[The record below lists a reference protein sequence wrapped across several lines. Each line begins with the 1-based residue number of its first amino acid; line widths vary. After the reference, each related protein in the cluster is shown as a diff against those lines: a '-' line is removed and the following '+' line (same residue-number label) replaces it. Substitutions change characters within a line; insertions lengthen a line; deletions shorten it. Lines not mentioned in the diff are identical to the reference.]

1 MKKSNWREDLDA
13 PSAVK
18 KIISEFVDPAT
29 AAIGTSK
36 IVATGGALATGTAT
50 ATGTSLLPWAVGAGA
65 LGLTA
70 AAVATKGKKKKKKEC
85 DDDCKKDKGHIPSNF
100 KTITTKN
107 PQ

>member
-1 MKKSNWREDLDA
+1 MKKSNWREEFNA

-18 KIISEFVDPAT
+18 QIINEFVDPAT

-50 ATGTSLLPWAVGAGA
+50 ATGTSLLPWAAG
-65 LGLTA
+65 G
-70 AAVATKGKKKKKKEC
+70 AAVAGGLAATRKKKKKEC
-85 DDDCKKDKGHIPSNF
+85 DDDKCKDDKGRIPSNF
-100 KTITTKN
+100 KTITSKN

>member
-1 MKKSNWREDLDA
+1 MKKSNWREDLNA

-36 IVATGGALATGTAT
+36 IVATGGALGTAT
-50 ATGTSLLPWAVGAGA
+50 APAWLPWAVGAGA
-65 LGLTA
+65 LTA
-70 AAVATKGKKKKKKEC
+70 AAVATKGKKKKKK
-85 DDDCKKDKGHIPSNF
+85 DSSKSRKANF
-100 KTITTKN
+100 KTGTIKN

>member
-1 MKKSNWREDLDA
+1 MKKSNWREDLNA

-18 KIISEFVDPAT
+18 KIINEFVDPLT
-29 AAIGTSK
+29 AGST
-36 IVATGGALATGTAT
+36 IVATGGALGTAT
-50 ATGTSLLPWAVGAGA
+50 ATAPAWLPWAAG
-65 LGLTA
+65 G
-70 AAVATKGKKKKKKEC
+70 AAVAGGLAATRKKKKKEC

>member
-1 MKKSNWREDLDA
+1 MKKSNWREDLNA

-18 KIISEFVDPAT
+18 KIINEFLDPAT

-65 LGLTA
+65 LGLPA
-70 AAVATKGKKKKKKEC
+70 ASRKKKKKEC

>member
-1 MKKSNWREDLDA
+1 MKKSNWREEFNA

-18 KIISEFVDPAT
+18 KIINEFVDPLT
-29 AAIGTSK
+29 AAVGTSK
-36 IVATGGALATGTAT
+36 IVATGGALATGA

-70 AAVATKGKKKKKKEC
+70 AAVATKGKKKKKK
-85 DDDCKKDKGHIPSNF
+85 DSSKSRKADF